1 MDLPL
6 IYCSRCIMPNTQEG
20 QSFDESG
27 ICNVCRSS
35 EDKMRIDWAER
46 RNNLTEILEEA
57 KLRNADNEYDCLIP
71 ISGGKDSTFQLHVL
85 VKEFGM
91 RPLAATFSHNWFT
104 SVGVYNLF
112 NALEKFDI
120 DHVMFTPKRSLVNRL
135 AKKSLSKIGDSC
147 WHCHAGVGA
156 YPLRVA
162 KDYGIDLVIWGESV
176 AESSS
181 RGTYKDPIMKFDQDY
196 FLKVSAKISPTDFV
210 DEDVSMQELKKF
222 ESLSSDEYSRL
233 EITGIH
239 LGDFLFWDEERQTE
253 FVKEEYGWREDVIEG
268 TYKGYKSAECIMPG
282 VHDFACYLKR
292 GYGRAS
298 FHTSAD
304 IRAGLMSREE
314 VDIEIINK
322 ERQVPA
328 TLSYFTEITGI
339 DLETFIESIEG
350 HKPNSLKG
358 KALPI
363 IPVDVNRSRK
373 KIFLEDLR
381 VWLEEQD
388 DS

>member
-1 MDLPL
+1 
-6 IYCSRCIMPNTQEG
+6 MPNTQEG

-35 EDKMRIDWAER
+35 EEKMRIDWAER
-46 RNNLTEILEEA
+46 RGSLTEILEAA

-104 SVGVYNLF
+104 SAGMYNLF

-196 FLKVSAKISPTDFV
+196 FHKVSAKIDPIDFV

-233 EITGIH
+233 EIIGIH

-268 TYKGYKSAECIMPG
+268 TYKGYKSTECIMPG

-292 GYGRAS
+292 GYGRTS

-304 IRAGLMSREE
+304 IRAGLMSRED
-314 VDIEIINK
+314 VDMEIINK

-339 DLETFIESIEG
+339 ELETFIESIEG
-350 HKPNSLKG
+350 HKPNALKG

-363 IPVDVNRSRK
+363 IPVDANRSRK